1 MGFLLRVGLGIP
13 SRLGAVQESPAWGR
27 GVPRLPWAGGCAP
40 ALAVAFASFWSQ
52 DGPLQG
58 VN

>member
-13 SRLGAVQESPAWGR
+13 SRLGAVQESPGAGSAAAP
-27 GVPRLPWAGGCAP
+27 VGGCAP
-40 ALAVAFASFWSQ
+40 ALAVAFATFWSQ